1 MAYSLPLAQT
11 YIDQAFD
18 LPIAM
23 RMHASLQVGIIDG
36 SSGYMVNQAAP
47 AGAVLL
53 PGTTIH
59 PGQYMPG
66 YQILHQQPGNSA
78 TSAMPRGGGAWL
90 SPRLPGHPPFV
101 GPPQMSAQPL
111 AMAMQVP
118 VHATEPAAE
127 RGAEPISAVMK
138 PQASMSFPE
147 ANVHAWLEGNGGMLA
162 PQGEGL
168 DGLTAVII
176 GGGQTALFMAIHLAQ
191 AGATVR
197 VVEAT
202 DSCQGRA
209 ATHVFTEGS
218 KAPLGMMRFGRG
230 SAIFGG
236 IVRALGFVMK
246 PRFPDPGVVPTLVHY
261 EGNTSV
267 WNDKEIAPEGFENV
281 QHHFARFLDEGWAG
295 LESWEGIRTHLQTDK
310 PERARLATQ
319 AWIDRFRHSSFGSA
333 IREIFHNIWSE
344 DDFKRFD
351 IIGVGSGGF
360 GVLNHVSLFAIM
372 QLFVNGFE
380 DQQCSLGKWNG
391 REVEEI
397 GADDIIE
404 ALKRLAISKGV
415 QVSMST
421 PVTAVTH
428 NGQHHVIR
436 TSTGLA
442 LNSDILVCTT
452 TLPAMVRIRGLP
464 QLLGD
469 VFPGVEDLPAD
480 CRSGKLFTLIDVS
493 GIPEINERE
502 FPQVLISD
510 LLSRHMYL
518 QPGRD
523 SNTRVLLMWYGWQR
537 AYDDLAGMTDHEM
550 VEECREV
557 ARKIVKGT
565 KYERGWNKILENVV
579 EFKAIRWQGHSF
591 AGSAFQIAEPGD
603 NQKLRDASF
612 LWGSAGEMANCNTFS
627 AMADLQGAGGWNE
640 GGYTKAAVDI
650 SAILVGR
657 GTVYNDGLA
666 PCNLL
671 NKNTLVFN
679 DC

>member
-1 MAYSLPLAQT
+1 MTYSLPQAQT
-11 YIDQAFD
+11 YIDQAFN

-36 SSGYMVNQAAP
+36 SSGCMVNQAAL

-66 YQILHQQPGNSA
+66 YQIVHQQPSDSA

-90 SPRLPGHPPFV
+90 SRRLPDHPALV
-101 GPPQMSAQPL
+101 GPPQMSAQPT
-111 AMAMQVP
+111 AMGMQAP
-118 VHATEPAAE
+118 VHAMEPAPE
-127 RGAEPISAVMK
+127 HGVEQISAEMK

-147 ANVHAWLEGNGGMLA
+147 SNVHAWLEGNGGTLA

-168 DGLTAVII
+168 NGLTVVIV
-176 GGGQTALFMAIHLAQ
+176 GGGQTALFMSIHLAQ
-191 AGATVR
+191 AGATVQ

-209 ATHVFTEGS
+209 ATHVFSDGS

-230 SAIFGG
+230 SAVFGG

-261 EGNTSV
+261 EGITSV
-267 WNDKEIAPEGFENV
+267 WNDKETAPEGFENV
-281 QHHFARFLDEGWAG
+281 QHHFEHFLNNGWEG
-295 LESWEGIRTHLQTDK
+295 LESWEGIRSHLQNDK
-310 PERARLATQ
+310 PERARQATQ
-319 AWIDRFRHSSFGSA
+319 AWIDRFRHATFGSA
-333 IREIFHNIWSE
+333 IREIFKNIWSE

-391 REVEEI
+391 REVEEV

-404 ALKRLAISKGV
+404 ALKGFAMSKGV
-415 QVSMST
+415 QFSMST
-421 PVTAVTH
+421 PVSSVTH
-428 NGQHHVIR
+428 NGQYHVIQ
-436 TSTGLA
+436 TSTGLV

-464 QLLGD
+464 ELLGN
-469 VFPGVEDLPAD
+469 VFRGVEELPAD

-493 GIPEINERE
+493 DIPEVNERE
-502 FPQVLISD
+502 FPHVLVSD
-510 LLSRHMYL
+510 LSSRHMYL
-518 QPGRD
+518 RPGRNA
-523 SNTRVLLMWYGWQR
+523 NTRVLLMWYGWQR
-537 AYDDLAGMTDHEM
+537 AYDALAGMTDDQM
-550 VEECREV
+550 VEECSEV

-565 KYERGWNKILENVV
+565 KYERGWRKILENVV
-579 EFKAIRWQGHSF
+579 EYKAIRWQGHSF

-612 LWGSAGEMANCNTFS
+612 LWGSAGRMANWNTFS

-640 GGYTKAAVDI
+640 GGYTKAAIDI

-657 GTVYNDGLA
+657 GTVYNDRLA

-679 DC
+679 D